1 MPARLVKTETVV
13 KAAPAHVWEV
23 LTDTATFPL
32 WNPFAREVSG
42 PLEPGGRL
50 TVRIDLD
57 GRTMTFKPTVSL
69 VDPPCE
75 LRWEVVIGH
84 PRLFHVERGFQ
95 VLEHATGRTRFVQ
108 WERCTGLL
116 VPAVFLGGYE
126 AKLYRGYDAMN
137 QALRIRAESSPAPA
151 GDPSG

>member
-1 MPARLVKTETVV
+1 MPERLVKTETVIR
-13 KAAPAHVWEV
+13 ADPPRVWET
-23 LTDTATFPL
+23 LTATESFPQ

-42 PLEPGGRL
+42 RLEPGSRL

-57 GRTMTFKPTVSL
+57 GKVMTFRPTVSM

-75 LRWEVVIGH
+75 LRWEVAIAH

-95 VLEHATGRTRFVQ
+95 LFEHGAGRTRFVQ
-108 WERCTGLL
+108 WELCTGVL
-116 VPAVFLGGYE
+116 VPAVFLGGYG

-137 QALRIRAESSPAPA
+137 RALRLRVESSTPAR
-151 GDPSG
+151 DPSG